1 MPFTIAHAAAALPLS
16 RLSRT
21 RLPMAALMIGA
32 MSPDFGYFPPLEVAR
47 MSTHNLPGIFQ
58 FCLPVGLVVWLVYVL
73 LVERPTIALLPDAW
87 RTRLAPSTMSLPL
100 IVFAC
105 LAIMLGALTHIVW
118 DAFTHASTAVVD
130 ALPPLSE
137 VRVEIGG
144 RLMPLYRF
152 LQYLSSVLGIAALG
166 FWALRLRR
174 LPSLPPAQ
182 IVPGVSLR
190 TRVAAYVAGVVITC
204 TFALT
209 YAVAHREFGRDGA
222 FFYFLIGGM
231 TGFAVAWCAVS
242 VWVRAWYRDGLAA
255 PAR

>member
-1 MPFTIAHAAAALPLS
+1 MPFTVAHAAAALPLS

-47 MSTHNLPGIFQ
+47 MSTHNLPGVLQ
-58 FCLPVGLVVWLVYVL
+58 FCLPAGLVVWLVYVL

-100 IVFAC
+100 IAFAC
-105 LAIMLGALTHIVW
+105 LAIMLGALTHIAW
-118 DAFTHASTAVVD
+118 DAFTHASTPVVD
-130 ALPPLSE
+130 ALPPLAD
-137 VRVEIGG
+137 VRVDLGH
-144 RLMPLYRF
+144 RTMPLYRF
-152 LQYLSSVLGIAALG
+152 LQYLSSVFGMAALG
-166 FWALRLRR
+166 VWALRLRR
-174 LPSLPPAQ
+174 LPALPAAQ
-182 IVPGVSLR
+182 VVPGTSMRARIAACIALV
-190 TRVAAYVAGVVITC
+190 VVPCAFAVAYVVTHQDLG
-204 TFALT
+204 
-209 YAVAHREFGRDGA
+209 REGA

-231 TGFAVAWCAVS
+231 TGFAVAWCGVS